1 MKGQAICLFKCDHAF
16 WWSDELK
23 THERAHTGENSF
35 ACTKCDRAF
44 SQIGDLKKY
53 EGTHTGE
60 KPFACSNVTRLLRIE
75 AI

>member
-1 MKGQAICLFKCDHAF
+1 M
-16 WWSDELK
+16 K
-23 THERAHTGENSF
+23 THERTYTGEKSF
-35 ACTKCDRAF
+35 ACTKCDKAI

-75 AI
+75 VI